1 MNNIEL
7 LNSLKEIL
15 CSLYSQLGLTEDVIK
30 LSQIIDI
37 LIMENMSNN
46 N

>member
-1 MNNIEL
+1 MDNTEI

-15 CSLYSQLGLTEDVIK
+15 NNLYSQLGLTEDIIK
-30 LSQIIDI
+30 LSQVIDI
-37 LIMENMSNN
+37 LILENMSNN

>member
-1 MNNIEL
+1 MDNTEL
-7 LNSLKEIL
+7 LNRLKEIL
-15 CSLYSQLGLTEDVIK
+15 SSLYIQLGLTEDVIK
-30 LSQIIDI
+30 LSQVIDI

>member
-1 MNNIEL
+1 MNNTEI
-7 LNSLKEIL
+7 LNRLKEIL
-15 CSLYSQLGLTEDVIK
+15 SSLYSQLGLTEDIIK
-30 LSQIIDI
+30 LSQVIDI

>member
-1 MNNIEL
+1 MDNTEL

-15 CSLYSQLGLTEDVIK
+15 SNLYSQLGLTEDIIK
-30 LSQIIDI
+30 LSQVIDI